1 MSKVET
7 FGEREGTEKTF
18 GWIDSMSITQV
29 VQAFEVY
36 PRSSFP
42 YGWYV
47 PGAVTIL
54 LICTDNIGLAP
65 GLSTGRIV
73 SSGPVGFLT
82 RELIRAGV
90 LSRPDF
96 VSSVR
101 KLAIRQAQQRVNRY
115 CDRIINDYRRLLAG
129 NLENVRGWMDWSI
142 RSAWIEHTQ
151 NFGNL
156 IDAQFIPQLAR
167 ILNVTEKD
175 LLDLHKLT
183 GSLDAVKHFVRRQ
196 PNTDAFNMTYEC
208 FFLGALLRGLYHDY
222 LARQGTQQV
231 AHHPFREVF
240 LPKTATQSLA
250 YAETNVESYL
260 ANIVLHSALLE
271 KKLESRLARWA
282 DNIGRIRVANRP
294 GYEEIDLRPVED
306 PDLAKKK
313 AIEAAKTVGIDV
325 HPRWAEEAANAL
337 PALGVGVAGF
347 LLNPFVGFAI
357 SAGHYFVSRKIDIG
371 KRVARKIYAR
381 SGRLSRLAQSP
392 PGRISRPKIDK

>member
-1 MSKVET
+1 MET
-7 FGEREGTEKTF
+7 FGEREDIAKTF

-29 VQAFEVY
+29 VQAFEVW
-36 PRSSFP
+36 PKSSSP

-47 PGAVTIL
+47 PGAVTVLFIY
-54 LICTDNIGLAP
+54 TDNIGLAP
-65 GLSTGRIV
+65 GLSAGRIV
-73 SSGPVGFLT
+73 SSGPIGLLT

-96 VSSVR
+96 ANSVR
-101 KLAIRQAQQRVNRY
+101 KLAIRQAQQRANRY
-115 CDRIINDYRRLLAG
+115 CDRIRNDYRGLSAR
-129 NLENVRGWMDWSI
+129 NLEDVQGWMDWSI
-142 RSAWIEHTQ
+142 RSAWVEHAQ
-151 NFGNL
+151 NFGSL

-167 ILNVTEKD
+167 ILGVTEKD

-183 GSLDAVKHFVRRQ
+183 GSLDVVKRFVRRQ

-208 FFLGALLRGLYHDY
+208 FLLGALLRGLYHDY

-231 AHHPFREVF
+231 AHHPFREIL

-250 YAETNVESYL
+250 YEETNVESYL

-282 DNIGRIRVANRP
+282 DNIGRIRTANRP
-294 GYEEIDLRPVED
+294 GYEEIDLRPRED
-306 PDLAKKK
+306 PKLAKKK
-313 AIEAAKTVGIDV
+313 AIQAAKTVGIDV

-337 PALGVGVAGF
+337 PALGVGAAGF
-347 LLNPFVGFAI
+347 LLNPFVGLAI
-357 SAGHYFVSRKIDIG
+357 SAGYYFVSRKIDVG

-381 SGRLSRLAQSP
+381 GGRLLRLAQSP